1 MAELTPA
8 DVFAMTGGRNGNNC
22 NDFLEGN
29 GIIILI
35 LFFLM
40 FSGNWGGGFGG
51 GANWGAASQGMFT
64 RAEMYEGFN
73 NQNTVNT
80 LNNLG
85 TAINNGF
92 SGVQMGLCNG
102 FNGVQASIANMG
114 FNMQQCCCD
123 LKTTIHSESESI
135 KALMTKNEI
144 DSLRQ
149 QLQDE
154 KNERLATGIVTA
166 NNIQTRTLEDFI
178 LANAAP
184 AATA

>member
-8 DVFAMTGGRNGNNC
+8 DVFAMNGGRCNN

-40 FSGNWGGGFGG
+40 LGGNWGGGFGG
-51 GANWGAASQGMFT
+51 GAASQGMFT

-80 LNNLG
+80 LNNLS

-92 SGVQMGLCNG
+92 GGVQMGMANG
-102 FNGVQASIANMG
+102 FNGVQSSIAGLG
-114 FNMQQCCCD
+114 FNMQNCCCD
-123 LKTTIHSESESI
+123 IKTAIHGEAESI

-154 KNERLATGIVTA
+154 KNERLATGLVTA
-166 NNIQTRTLEDFI
+166 NNIQTQTLKDFI
-178 LANAAP
+178 LANQP